1 MRCMGLT
8 WRVGEKEEREGTND
22 TIRAERQ
29 SCLSCPGFG
38 VHPSHRPTGTVC
50 PVQTASVEMLSLPVL
65 LPAAA
70 VRRGGG
76 LGPGWS
82 QAN

>member
-1 MRCMGLT
+1 MGLT
-8 WRVGEKEEREGTND
+8 WHVGEKEEREGTND
-22 TIRAERQ
+22 TIRAESQ
-29 SCLSCPGFG
+29 SCLSCPGFS
-38 VHPSHRPTGTVC
+38 VHPSYRPAGTVS

-65 LPAAA
+65 LLAVA

-76 LGPGWS
+76 LGPEWS